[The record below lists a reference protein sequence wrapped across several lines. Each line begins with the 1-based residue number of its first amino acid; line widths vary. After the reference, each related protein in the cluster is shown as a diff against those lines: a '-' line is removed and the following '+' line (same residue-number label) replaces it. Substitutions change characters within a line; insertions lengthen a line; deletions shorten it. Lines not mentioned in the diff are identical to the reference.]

1 LQKYYPTGLDE
12 LQGIADGAGLPLSD
26 IVMLNARYDLARIMN
41 QLSSEPT
48 NALIAHHRSKQS
60 EDNANECTSAFF
72 TPDATES
79 GHSIAA
85 QNWDMSTHL
94 YDHDLCIYLEVHPD
108 PSEGRPSM
116 FCLTEAGQLIRT
128 GMNSVGL
135 AVTANSLLCTDDY
148 VPISYTDKNGVYHE
162 VTPRLVLPLTLARR
176 IFLEYSI
183 YSEGL
188 VAINSMP
195 RHVSG
200 NLHVSTGDGFGMALE
215 VTPDR
220 IYKVYGNIDDNYV
233 LHTNHFLHEGFSGRD
248 NVKDRYPGGSSWFRL
263 QQLEKGLRRYKDRK
277 LTPKLIKTAFSDH
290 LSYPE
295 SLCSHPNLEQRNTP
309 SNALTGYTS
318 RLGQTVAFVIYNLTL
333 KTVTVCKGG
342 PCQGVLQEFQLLD
355 NRAKVIKGQV
365 L

>member
-1 LQKYYPTGLDE
+1 MT
-12 LQGIADGAGLPLSD
+12 
-26 IVMLNARYDLARIMN
+26 
-41 QLSSEPT
+41 
-48 NALIAHHRSKQS
+48 
-60 EDNANECTSAFF
+60 
-72 TPDATES
+72 
-79 GHSIAA
+79 
-85 QNWDMSTHL
+85 
-94 YDHDLCIYLEVHPD
+94 DLCIYLEVHPD

-263 QQLEKGLRRYKDRK
+263 QQLEKGLRRYKDGK

-318 RLGQTVAFVIYNLTL
+318 RLGQTVAFVMYNLTL